1 MSETTNSKI
10 IENNEQC
17 FLQLLDLWY
26 KAIGQDHHK
35 DRDCHFF
42 IERHYCTYNKPVW
55 IASHR
60 GYISEYEETF
70 NNFSEAQKG
79 LIEFLIEAVAEQI
92 DSNEVLAKE
101 ELEFQSNV
109 NSNFTTERTEDNK
122 IYFSNLRNN
131 LNNIV
136 EKIIW

>member
-1 MSETTNSKI
+1 MK
-10 IENNEQC
+10 NNETC
-17 FLQLLDLWY
+17 FSELMDLWY
-26 KAIGQDHHK
+26 KIIGQDHHK

-70 NNFSEAQKG
+70 NSFSEAQKG
-79 LIEFLIEAVAEQI
+79 LIEFLVEAIAEQI
-92 DSNEVLAKE
+92 DSAEVLRRE
-101 ELEFQSNV
+101 ELEYESHI
-109 NSNFTTERTEDNK
+109 NSNFLTEKQEDNK
-122 IYFSNLRNN
+122 IYFSNLRTN
-131 LNNIV
+131 LNSIV